1 MYLFTSFRF
10 ILINEGG
17 EINMTTK
24 NKVTAENIVDNFNNF
39 NLLKPVSGYSTL
51 AYSFDYN
58 NVPGQ
63 INIYFENDTIVNV
76 QLEFD
81 NGDIFTEF
89 KDDPKLRTLAKQILS
104 SIK

>member
-1 MYLFTSFRF
+1 
-10 ILINEGG
+10 
-17 EINMTTK
+17 MTTK

-39 NLLKPVSGYSTL
+39 NLLKPVSGCSTL
-51 AYSFDYN
+51 AYSFVYN
-58 NVPGQ
+58 NEPGQ

-81 NGDIFTEF
+81 NGDIVTEF